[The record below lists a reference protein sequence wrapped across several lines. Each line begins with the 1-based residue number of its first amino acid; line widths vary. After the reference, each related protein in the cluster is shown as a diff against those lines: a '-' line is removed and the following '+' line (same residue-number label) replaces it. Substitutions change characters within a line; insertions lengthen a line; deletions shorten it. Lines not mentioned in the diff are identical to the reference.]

1 MRVRRRE
8 GPEPPPAAVADYV
21 YAPLKAIYKAGVPRE
36 VCTSVCMPI
45 GDFVR
50 KCRGKFDLDVDL
62 VLEHVQ
68 LSTRRSFFDSLPPPP
83 LNPRL
88 NNMKVLPFRHLST
101 IMSTVSALSS
111 SSSAAPPSS
120 NTVVPATY
128 SNLNDNALQK
138 PLLDATC
145 PEPVGASILYE
156 DDFVKLTKSSLRI
169 KWYYFP
175 IGASKVIPL
184 KSIQKV
190 SDGAGEGYTW
200 EREEY

>member
-1 MRVRRRE
+1 
-8 GPEPPPAAVADYV
+8 
-21 YAPLKAIYKAGVPRE
+21 
-36 VCTSVCMPI
+36 
-45 GDFVR
+45 
-50 KCRGKFDLDVDL
+50 
-62 VLEHVQ
+62 
-68 LSTRRSFFDSLPPPP
+68 
-83 LNPRL
+83 
-88 NNMKVLPFRHLST
+88 
-101 IMSTVSALSS
+101 MSTVSALSS

-184 KSIQKV
+184 KSIQKISLRPLGSMWQGQYKHWGMAIDFKRWWP
-190 SDGAGEGYTW
+190 SDMLRHQRAHFIEVDCGTW
-200 EREEY
+200 PLVAFTLKESEDFYRSLSQVRSGP